1 MSIDHYEELIA
12 RFELYNELQK
22 GLDDIAAGRT
32 YSEEE
37 VFAMLDKKFEGYDF
51 K

>member
-1 MSIDHYEELIA
+1 MKISNFVRYYL
-12 RFELYNELQK
+12 FELYSELQK

-32 YSEEE
+32 YTEEE

-51 K
+51 E